1 MRCPKAAGEPASF
14 PQALFLGL
22 ALLVSLSVAAGES
35 PSSGDPAALGGQS
48 LEQAASDPTASLLS
62 VQVQNLYSGDYHN
75 LNNES
80 SNSVQL
86 RSAIPFR
93 AFGIDNIARA
103 TLPVVTDSP
112 NGSGVADLTLF
123 NLAVFKES
131 WGRWGVGPVI
141 LVPIGADDLT
151 ADQWAAGPAVG
162 FTASQP
168 GLLWG
173 LFNQNVFSFS
183 GGDKQDV
190 NLSILQPIFNYSLPD
205 KWSIGTSEMNLVYD
219 WEQDDWTALPLG
231 MKLAKL
237 IKFGALPVQF
247 AGSYEYNFA
256 DDYIT
261 PEWTFTLT
269 AKFLFP
275 I

>member
-1 MRCPKAAGEPASF
+1 MTTSAPAPF
-14 PQALFLGL
+14 LPALVLGL
-22 ALLVSLSVAAGES
+22 AMTLSLPVAAEEVQS
-35 PSSGDPAALGGQS
+35 VDPALGGQS
-48 LEQAASDPTASLLS
+48 LEQAASDPTASLMS
-62 VQVQNLYSGDYHN
+62 VQVQNLYSGDYYN

-80 SNSVQL
+80 SNTVLL
-86 RSAIPFR
+86 RSAIPFQ
-93 AFGIDNIARA
+93 AFGISNIARA

-112 NGSGVADLTLF
+112 KGSGVGDLTLF
-123 NLAVFKES
+123 DLAVFNES
-131 WGRWGVGPVI
+131 WGRWGLGPVM
-141 LVPIGADDLT
+141 LVPVGNDDLT

-173 LFNQNVFSFS
+173 LFNQNLFSFS
-183 GGDKQDV
+183 GGDEQDV

-205 KWSIGTSEMNLVYD
+205 KWSIGTSEMNVVYD

-256 DDYIT
+256 DDYVT